1 MECGKAAFPSLAKA
15 ELSKLRFKQM
25 LEHRR
30 DVGAQGFNGPL
41 SVVCM
46 VIVEEGIVPSF
57 AKEGWTRPK
66 ENAAKHPLRS
76 GRGSCFKLPVIIPNG
91 LSNRWLETATPSA
104 PNKEWERF
112 S

>member
-57 AKEGWTRPK
+57 AKEGTSL
-66 ENAAKHPLRS
+66 A
-76 GRGSCFKLPVIIPNG
+76 
-91 LSNRWLETATPSA
+91 LSLVRNLDSSA
-104 PNKEWERF
+104 RCGW
-112 S
+112 